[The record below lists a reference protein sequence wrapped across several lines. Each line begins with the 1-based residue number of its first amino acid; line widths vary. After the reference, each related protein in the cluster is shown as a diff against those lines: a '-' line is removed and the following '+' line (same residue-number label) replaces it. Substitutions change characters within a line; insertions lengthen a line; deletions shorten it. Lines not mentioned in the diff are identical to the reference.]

1 MTDTPRHTDVEV
13 VRRLDKKPGID
24 AVTIEEPLE
33 IWVAYPD
40 ADDELVE
47 LSLSI
52 TMRTPGHDE
61 ALAVGFLFSEGI
73 IRDLTDIIDVRLTGP
88 VTEPLHI
95 QNQIKVTLVSGKMI
109 VEKKFQRYFFS
120 NSACGVCGKASIQA
134 LEMLHEPEIAMNTFS
149 IDDKTLRALPQK
161 LRQSQSEFQ
170 HTGGLHAVAL
180 VDSNGAL
187 IQLMEDIGR
196 HNAIDKLLGQLLIDN
211 RLEVNDKMLL
221 VSGRASYELLQ
232 KSLMADIPFF
242 ASIGAPSSAAVDL
255 ASNFGVTLVG
265 FLNDKDYNIYSQS
278 HRVTN

>member
-1 MTDTPRHTDVEV
+1 
-13 VRRLDKKPGID
+13 
-24 AVTIEEPLE
+24 
-33 IWVAYPD
+33 
-40 ADDELVE
+40 
-47 LSLSI
+47 
-52 TMRTPGHDE
+52 
-61 ALAVGFLFSEGI
+61 
-73 IRDLTDIIDVRLTGP
+73 
-88 VTEPLHI
+88 
-95 QNQIKVTLVSGKMI
+95 
-109 VEKKFQRYFFS
+109 
-120 NSACGVCGKASIQA
+120 
-134 LEMLHEPEIAMNTFS
+134 MLHEPEIAVNTFS
-149 IDDKTLRALPQK
+149 IDDETLRTLPQK

-170 HTGGLHAVAL
+170 RTGGLHAVAL

-211 RLEVNDKMLL
+211 RLELNDKMLL